1 MGVGCTHDTDKWLR
15 FAAAQDYEV
24 NTQLLVFDGSVA
36 QVPITVNIKDGG
48 VFKYTQHF
56 GASLTLESA
65 RGFEQLITISPS
77 QTNVTIID
85 DVHGKAHWPV

>member
-1 MGVGCTHDTDKWLR
+1 M
-15 FAAAQDYEV
+15 FAAGLDF
-24 NTQLLVFDGSVA
+24 TQTTVALVFNSSVT